1 MYETEA
7 NRKVESAEHIPFDV
21 IAAFGDLTGRIVT
34 RTVLPWSE
42 HCTECVWPTCYRTC
56 DLYSPRE
63 DGKCRRFVDGMVRV
77 DCATAVNRYLL
88 KIRFK
93 QWGKIWTPGSLNLRS
108 SKKADQ
114 IEGRDYRIGMALYQ
128 LPLPQPIKK
137 MVIGK
142 RYSWKKK
149 QVSWQN
155 RIDDVP
161 TSFLLECFNPS
172 DQVVDL
178 SLSIRFAGKGTR
190 IPYQKLLHLNPGFQ
204 LVRIPFAEIAK
215 TIDLR
220 SPFNIELTPNSLEK
234 EITLVFGLMEFV
246 QEIQPP
252 IEKNGKIKCV
262 VWDLDNTL
270 WDGVLMEHDPSN
282 LTLKP
287 DIRTMIEA
295 LDRRGILHSI
305 ASKNNH
311 AEAMQTLKRFELD
324 ELFLYPQISWAPKG
338 EAIKTIAR
346 RLNIG
351 LDAMLFVDDQ
361 EFERR
366 QVESVCPEVRTLDAR
381 DYFKLLE
388 MEECQAPMTDE
399 SAKRRTMYR
408 VEQERQ
414 ETQEDFKDDYKAFL
428 KHCDI
433 RLEISN
439 LNEKNLERVHELT
452 QRTNQMNFSGSRY
465 DRGLLR
471 EVMQSSYVD
480 TYVLACE
487 DRFGSYGVVGF
498 GMIDSREPRLTDL
511 MFSCRIQSKRVEH
524 AFLQFIIQKYI
535 GDTGKDF
542 YANYRK
548 TVRNMQSGQVFEDL
562 GMVEVGL
569 SDGVSSL
576 IFPHDREVSDDGI
589 VKLTLSSDRFAGS
602 RQ

>member
-7 NRKVESAEHIPFDV
+7 NRKVESAEQIPLDV
-21 IAAFGDLTGRIVT
+21 ITAFGDLKGKIVT

-42 HCTECVWPTCYRTC
+42 HCTECVWPTCYKTC
-56 DLYSPRE
+56 DLYSARE
-63 DGKCRRFVDGMVRV
+63 DGRCRRFVDGMVRV
-77 DCATAVNRYLL
+77 DCPTAVNHYLL

-93 QWGKIWTPGSLNLRS
+93 QWGKIWTPGNLKLRS
-108 SKKADQ
+108 SKKAVQ
-114 IEGRDYRIGMALYQ
+114 IEGRDYHIGMVLYL
-128 LPLPQPIKK
+128 LPLPQPVKK
-137 MVIGK
+137 VVIGK

-149 QVSWQN
+149 QVSWRN
-155 RIDDVP
+155 RSDDVP

-178 SLSIRFAGKGTR
+178 SLSIRFAGKDTR
-190 IPYQKLLHLNPGFQ
+190 IPYQKLLRLNPGFQ

-220 SPFNIELTPNSLEK
+220 SPFNIELIPNSLEK
-234 EITLVFGLMEFV
+234 EITLFFGLMEFV

-270 WDGVLMEHDPSN
+270 WDGVLVEQDPAQ

-287 DIRTMIEA
+287 GIRNIIEA
-295 LDRRGILHSI
+295 LDRRGILQSI
-305 ASKNNH
+305 SSKNNQ
-311 AEAMQTLKRFELD
+311 AEAVQALMRLELD
-324 ELFLYPQISWAPKG
+324 QFFLYPQISWTPKG

-346 RLNIG
+346 LLNIG

-381 DYFKLLE
+381 DYCKLLE
-388 MEECQAPMTDE
+388 MKELQVPVTDE
-399 SAKRRTMYR
+399 SAKRRVMYR
-408 VEQERQ
+408 IEQERQ

-439 LNEKNLERVHELT
+439 LTEQNLERVHELT

-465 DRGLLR
+465 DRDLLC
-471 EVMQSSYVD
+471 EVMQSSYID

-487 DRFGSYGVVGF
+487 DRFGSYGIVGF
-498 GMIDSREPRLTDL
+498 GMVDRREPRLTDL

-524 AFLQFIIQKYI
+524 AFLRFIIQKYI
-535 GDTGKDF
+535 TNTGRDF
-542 YANYRK
+542 HANYRK

-562 GMVEVGL
+562 HMVEVGI

-576 IFPHDREVSDDGI
+576 IFSHEREVSDDGI
-589 VKLTLSSDRFAGS
+589 VKLTLSSDRFVGS
-602 RQ
+602 PQ